1 MQGADRFSTSTLLL
15 MLFRLGHSVRVN
27 PEDRVERPVLL
38 YDVET
43 VGNFLRAVVWRYQA
57 LHSLRLPVLKTGQK
71 AARDTF

>member
-1 MQGADRFSTSTLLL
+1 MQGADRLSTPTLLL
-15 MLFRLGHSVRVN
+15 MLFRLRHGVRVN

-43 VGNFLRAVVWRYQA
+43 AGNFLRTVVWRYQA

-71 AARDTF
+71 AARDMF